1 MAKTIIYLH
10 LSPISSK
17 WAFHHLGQYSKTSL
31 YRKPLRKMLELLI
44 EPRPNDYKNHKF
56 DQDSEVIVR
65 LPSDIKPN
73 RREVRTCHHWI
84 PPKSMK
90 ILDEMIDQMWRHE
103 LATWVM
109 TKSRVSGVKE
119 IDVIYDFIQLYD
131 ISEEEMSDDKAIK
144 IVQRAKKKLS
154 EFFQIELMRAS

>member
-1 MAKTIIYLH
+1 MMSKTIIHLH

-17 WAFHHLGQYSKTSL
+17 WAFHHLGQYSQTSFF
-31 YRKPLRKMLELLI
+31 RKQLRKMLELLM
-44 EPRPNDYKNHKF
+44 EPRPIDYKEKEYDHAS
-56 DQDSEVIVR
+56 DVIIR

-73 RREVRTCHHWI
+73 RREVRSTHHWI

-90 ILDEMIDQMWRHE
+90 ILDEMISQMWRHE
-103 LATWVM
+103 LAVWVM
-109 TKSRVSGVKE
+109 TKSRIDGVKE

-131 ISEEEMSDDKAIK
+131 IADEELGDEMALK

-154 EFFQIELMRAS
+154 RFFFMEMSGA